1 MKEWLENLDTKTAV
15 KIMLGHYIHEQIIKA
30 INNVSRVYRGANDY
44 NFEFFV
50 ELNNKLPQNTDKKI
64 KETLLNSGFD
74 KYINVD
80 IFLSN
85 SCIKVVVN
93 YKKSLNKNDFD
104 NIYGLFMLLGYA
116 DKV

>member
-30 INNVSRVYRGANDY
+30 INNVSHVYRGANDY

-50 ELNNKLPQNTDKKI
+50 ELNNKLPRNTDKKI

-74 KYINVD
+74 KYINVN

-85 SCIKVVVN
+85 NCIKVVVN

-104 NIYGLFMLLGYA
+104 NMYGLFMLLGYA
-116 DKV
+116 DKI